1 MNENVERV
9 LRRVEK
15 YNAQGKYDASVE
27 LLKPLLLEQPENIQ
41 LVNIMGA
48 SCDLAGKKFMAVSY
62 FHKSAEH
69 YFQKKFYDKALAVY
83 KKILKVQPDD
93 ALAYES
99 SARIYESNGNFNEA
113 ANFYKSAAQKYLS
126 NGNKK
131 RAVALFKEAVKL
143 APFDQKLKLELIEL
157 YKKLG
162 DTQKSI
168 ELYLEFAD
176 NFIAKGDFAGARTIL
191 ENILKLDP
199 NSIKALTQLADV
211 AAKLGDKEQ
220 TLAAHQK
227 ILSYN
232 PDNAEALFSFAIE
245 YYERFQDTENTVN
258 MIKKAHRLQPE
269 NLDILFKLKEFCP
282 NDLEVRQALKVYY
295 LDHGDRKSAVMEILE
310 IANIFEQSKNKSMA
324 DKLRLKA
331 NEMLR
336 EIEFEAHSPHPPAV
350 LKEKVVSLDTLTNSR
365 LGDKHHQ
372 ENDDTNPYYAGLLEK
387 SGEAATA
394 AENKRVSSTQLHT
407 PPDLSSRSSAI
418 SSGGLPVYDV
428 NSSVSS
434 AAPPGSPNI
443 QKIKDGEKPA
453 SPISA
458 QQQPS
463 YGQIGVET
471 VKYPKP
477 IAESNSTASPP
488 PPSVRQNE
496 SASGSTG
503 SARQN
508 HPQVPPQIQSPS
520 AAKYT
525 YHSIGAGKNHNTAQ
539 ENQMAID
546 KPGFASNSS
555 PGISSYKPAVEAS
568 KKITLSYS
576 PTETHTKVE
585 SKTETDEFDSVI
597 IEDVDIDPNSLTI
610 KVSTASFKTSEI
622 MEKIAKTASSLSQKS
637 EKGQSGETGPVASDR
652 ACEEEHKDVS
662 DLLQKLPDERVGD
675 RTGIEKKFEVLK
687 PEITKEILEIGK
699 LSVPSARRESIPP
712 PNFLKARM
720 DVKVVQLSKD
730 DPLKSST
737 DKLSV
742 MDGTPE
748 IYLKL
753 TDVDELDR
761 SSDRYRMD
769 QGPRSASVAEVS
781 RRDMQILQEKKPRV
795 QEQNGFDLQK
805 VIRDTKVADETER
818 SVTTRKK
825 LFSDDTVNLSKQ
837 MNNLFSSMISDAF
850 IEPVEDDETRFN
862 LAMSYMEMGLY
873 DDAVAEF
880 RSVVDKKDFSLKASR
895 GLAMAYSH
903 KQDNLE
909 AVKWYV
915 KASDLLPDGS
925 EEQLEALYSAGDLC
939 LSLNDYANAQKY
951 LMEVY
956 RQNPTYHGVIDK
968 LEYINSRSRKRE
980 EA

>member
-1 MNENVERV
+1 MSENVERV
-9 LRRVEK
+9 IQRVEK
-15 YNAQGKYDASVE
+15 YNAQGKYNASIE
-27 LLKPLLLEQPENIQ
+27 LLKPLLQEQPENIQ
-41 LVNIMGA
+41 LVNLIGA

-126 NGNKK
+126 EGNKK
-131 RAVALFKEAVKL
+131 KAVTLFKEAVKL

-227 ILSYN
+227 ILSFN

-245 YYERFQDTENTVN
+245 YYERFQDIENTVN

-295 LDHGDRKSAVMEILE
+295 LDHGDRKSAVMEIME

-336 EIEFEAHSPHPPAV
+336 DIEFEAHSSLTIP
-350 LKEKVVSLDTLTNSR
+350 KEKVVSLDTLTNSR
-365 LGDKHHQ
+365 LSDKQHQ
-372 ENDDTNPYYAGLLEK
+372 ENADTNPYLAGILEK
-387 SGEAATA
+387 TST
-394 AENKRVSSTQLHT
+394 VSTKSEYK
-407 PPDLSSRSSAI
+407 
-418 SSGGLPVYDV
+418 PV
-428 NSSVSS
+428 
-434 AAPPGSPNI
+434 
-443 QKIKDGEKPA
+443 
-453 SPISA
+453 
-458 QQQPS
+458 
-463 YGQIGVET
+463 
-471 VKYPKP
+471 
-477 IAESNSTASPP
+477 SPP
-488 PPSVRQNE
+488 ELQTPPSVRQNE

-503 SARQN
+503 FARQN
-508 HPQVPPQIQSPS
+508 HPQVSPQIQSPS
-520 AAKYT
+520 AEKYT
-525 YHSIGAGKNHNTAQ
+525 YHSNGAGKNHNATQ

-585 SKTETDEFDSVI
+585 SKTQPLPTEKKTETDEFDSVI

-622 MEKIAKTASSLSQKS
+622 MEKIAQTASSLSQKS
-637 EKGQSGETGPVASDR
+637 EKRQSGETGPVASDR
-652 ACEEEHKDVS
+652 VPEEEHKDVS

-675 RTGIEKKFEVLK
+675 RTGIAKKFEVLK
-687 PEITKEILEIGK
+687 PEITKEILETGK
-699 LSVPSARRESIPP
+699 LSVPSAGRESIPP

-742 MDGTPE
+742 MDGAPE

-769 QGPRSASVAEVS
+769 QGPMSAPVAEVS
-781 RRDMQILQEKKPRV
+781 RRDLKILQENKPKV
-795 QEQNGFDLQK
+795 QEQNGFDLQN
-805 VIRDTKVADETER
+805 IISNPKVADNTEL
-818 SVTTRKK
+818 SPITGKK
-825 LFSDDTVNLSKQ
+825 LFSDDTANLSKQ
-837 MNNLFSSMISDAF
+837 MNNIFRSMISDAF
-850 IEPVEDDETRFN
+850 TEPVEDDETRFN

-873 DDAVAEF
+873 DDAIAEF
-880 RSVVDKKDFSLKASR
+880 RSVVDKKDFSVKAAR
-895 GLAMAYSH
+895 CLAMAYSH

-909 AVKWYV
+909 AVKWYA